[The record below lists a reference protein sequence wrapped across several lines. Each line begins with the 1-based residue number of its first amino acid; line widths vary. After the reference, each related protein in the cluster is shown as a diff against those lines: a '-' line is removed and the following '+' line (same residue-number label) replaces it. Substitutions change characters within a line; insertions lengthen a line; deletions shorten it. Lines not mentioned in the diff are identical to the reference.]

1 MQTSEVFFSSQ
12 KAGDISSLSAVLDP
26 TWEAV
31 TTLFPGQTGM
41 KILLAILASA
51 EIIQQTLPTWGLID
65 VAILN
70 CRNLATFAQQVGC
83 GKDTLLRYVKI
94 YQTLGLLT
102 HARAGRQRSTTE
114 LKLPLTPYRPSSEIL
129 ERLNTLASL
138 GRQKQQELARF
149 VRDRYVL
156 LYHLPLCSPRET
168 QVTEHPISG
177 LLTRVAYLL
186 QKKRVRRIERQIL
199 HDEITEVLTQ
209 MEGAQPGDLLFLRNE
224 QKVHQEDRSAGENWS
239 EEDLRRKKGD
249 LLERERQQ
257 REDPRHEQ
265 GDPMVTTGDFSS
277 LAVTPSGD
285 RLQKMGD
292 LQRGTGDRLQDVGD
306 LYAEVAQQLGDLAPS
321 CGDLLVHPDT
331 KMGDVGDRLQ
341 EEGDLTLPMG
351 DLSARID
358 TKTVP
363 MGDLKDVDTV
373 PSSID
378 SVFRQNNSSQNE
390 VELESLVDE
399 PWVGSEEELSQE
411 AIGYLALLD
420 GPEYATPEYLNTH
433 AGKKALGG
441 YKNKILRSPRLA
453 RLAAIN
459 TLLQRTFY
467 DLTKQ
472 KKPLESAGRW
482 FHSSFDRYADPV
494 RPMEIMREDS
504 RLGQIA
510 LYPGRDCS
518 GSPLGATTARG
529 AVVATRN
536 RCITRSLLVL
546 SSIIRCL
553 TPFQTLRG
561 VVLKKTG
568 IDLLL

>member
-257 REDPRHEQ
+257 REDLRYEQ
-265 GDPMVTTGDFSS
+265 EDPMVTTGDFSS

-306 LYAEVAQQLGDLAPS
+306 LAPS
-321 CGDLLVHPDT
+321 CGDLLIHPDT

-341 EEGDLTLPMG
+341 EAGDLTLPMG
-351 DLSARID
+351 DLSAHID

-378 SVFRQNNSSQNE
+378 FVFRQNDSSENE
-390 VELESLVDE
+390 F
-399 PWVGSEEELSQE
+399 
-411 AIGYLALLD
+411 
-420 GPEYATPEYLNTH
+420 
-433 AGKKALGG
+433 
-441 YKNKILRSPRLA
+441 
-453 RLAAIN
+453 
-459 TLLQRTFY
+459 RT
-467 DLTKQ
+467 Q
-472 KKPLESAGRW
+472 
-482 FHSSFDRYADPV
+482 V
-494 RPMEIMREDS
+494 S
-504 RLGQIA
+504 R
-510 LYPGRDCS
+510 
-518 GSPLGATTARG
+518 
-529 AVVATRN
+529 
-536 RCITRSLLVL
+536 
-546 SSIIRCL
+546 
-553 TPFQTLRG
+553 
-561 VVLKKTG
+561 
-568 IDLLL
+568 